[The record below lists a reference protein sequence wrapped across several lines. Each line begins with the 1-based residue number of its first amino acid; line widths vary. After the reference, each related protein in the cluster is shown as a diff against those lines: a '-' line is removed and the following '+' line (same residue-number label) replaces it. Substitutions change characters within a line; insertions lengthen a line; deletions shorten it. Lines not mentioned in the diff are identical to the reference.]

1 MKDQK
6 LQLLTVDE
14 TASVLRVSRAT
25 LYRLC
30 KNDTHFPAPVRLTR
44 GCTRWRAD
52 QLRDYING
60 LSLHAT
66 DE

>member
-1 MKDQK
+1 MNDQK
-6 LQLLTVDE
+6 LQLLTADE

-30 KNDTHFPAPVRLTR
+30 KNDARFPTPVRLTR

-52 QLRDYING
+52 QLHDYIKG
-60 LSLHAT
+60 LSLSAP
-66 DE
+66 DG